1 MRALIPVLV
10 LISLAAAL
18 SHAGT
23 EHGLADPLWSDVHL
37 ASPPGAAGG
46 AAGAFAN
53 PAAWAAAGRTSS
65 AFWWNDAN
73 RPDHHL
79 DNWGLSIGRRL
90 GLAVRHATYP
100 TGSAGFTGVTDW
112 QVGLAGGDRRHYGA
126 IAWRWSTGGG
136 AEIPREKALAVGQIW
151 RPGRALA
158 VGLAGV
164 ESMESDA
171 RHGSLDLALRP
182 FGQPWFTVFGDYVLR
197 GGETL
202 DGGRL
207 GGGLTVQPLPGLR
220 LGLRLREDPAGDD
233 RVATYSLGLT
243 LGRRGFTALPTYDA
257 DSDRLHTTYLLETD
271 APRAPIP
278 DAATPRLYA
287 PPARVVALDLEGRR
301 LTYQKYRWFDD
312 TRLPWLDLSRV
323 LDAIGRD
330 DQVAG
335 LALNLAGFSG
345 RPSLLWELRER
356 LAVLREAGKEIFIHL
371 DRSGMFLYALA
382 SVADHVTVDPEG
394 MLQLPGLDLSRTYMR
409 DLLDKLGLGFAAL
422 QYFDH
427 KTAVESLSRQNM
439 SDADREQRGRIVD
452 VVYEWMREATCDG
465 RDLAPAEFDRVVDD
479 EMLLFADEAAALGLI
494 DGVARWHELGDWLA
508 EHRGAALVGPDAS
521 LLRVH
526 NDERWGLPPSVAV
539 VYAVGVCDME
549 TGIKGRATARYL
561 RALIDDPD
569 VAAVV
574 LRADSPGG
582 DPLPSDLVAEAVSML
597 REAGKPV
604 VVSQGDVAASGGYW
618 ISMNGTEILTT
629 PVAITGSIGVIGGW
643 VWDERMHEKAGL
655 DADGVSRGKHADLGR
670 SVRYPIGFAVPYR
683 DLSEEEYDFARE
695 RILTL
700 YDRFVAVVAAERD
713 LTVERVREL
722 GGGRVWMG
730 GDAVDRGLCDGIGGL
745 TAAIA
750 RAREL
755 AGFDPADEVLLR
767 EYPPRPWLEWPDL
780 RLPFLGLNL
789 KLPAGLPAGLAASD
803 DQAAP
808 ESPEMAFLRA
818 IAASRGAPCLL
829 LAPDLLPEAWR

>member
-1 MRALIPVLV
+1 MRALISILV
-10 LISLAAAL
+10 LISLTL
-18 SHAGT
+18 SAQAETGS
-23 EHGLADPLWSDVHL
+23 GLPDPLWSDLHL
-37 ASPPGAAGG
+37 AAPPGAAGG

-53 PAAWAAAGRTSS
+53 PAAWAASERSSS

-73 RPDHHL
+73 RPDRHL
-79 DNWGLSIGRRL
+79 DNWGFSLGHRL
-90 GLAVRHATYP
+90 GLAVRHNTYA
-100 TGSAGFTGVTDW
+100 TGSGFAGVTDW
-112 QVGLAGGDRRHYGA
+112 QIGLAGGDRRHHSA
-126 IAWRWSTGGG
+126 LAWRWSSGN
-136 AEIPREKALAVGQIW
+136 ESLRHEKALAAGQIY
-151 RPGRALA
+151 RPGRAVAL
-158 VGLAGV
+158 GLVGV

-182 FGQPWFTVFGDYVLR
+182 FGRPWLTVFGDYVLR
-197 GGETL
+197 GSERW
-202 DGGRL
+202 DHGRL
-207 GGGLTVQPLPGLR
+207 GGGLTVQPLAGLR
-220 LGLRLREDPAGDD
+220 LGLRLREDATGDD
-233 RVATYSLGLT
+233 YLATWSLGLT
-243 LGRRGFTALPTYDA
+243 LGRHGLSALPTYDA

-271 APRAPIP
+271 VPRAPVP
-278 DAATPRLYA
+278 DAATPRLFA

-312 TRLPWLDLSRV
+312 TRLAWLDLTRV
-323 LDAIGRD
+323 LDAVAAD

-356 LAVLREAGKEIFIHL
+356 LAALRESGLEIHVHV
-371 DRSGMFLYALA
+371 DRPGMLLYAVA
-382 SVADHVTVDPEG
+382 CVADRVTLDPEG
-394 MLQLPGLDLSRTYMR
+394 MLNFPGVDLSRTYMR
-409 DLLDKLGLGFAAL
+409 DLLEKLGLGFTAL

-427 KTAVESLSRQNM
+427 KTAVEALSRQDM
-439 SDADREQRGRIVD
+439 SPADREQRGRIVD
-452 VVYEWMREATCDG
+452 VVYEWLRDATCAG
-465 RDLAPAEFDRVVDD
+465 RGLPFAEFDRVVDD
-479 EMLLFADEAAALGLI
+479 EILLFGEEAAALGLV
-494 DGVARWHELGDWLA
+494 DGIARWHELGGWLA
-508 EHRGAALVGPDAS
+508 ENRGAALVGPDAS

-526 NDERWGLPPSVAV
+526 HDERWGRPPTVEV

-549 TGIKGRATARYL
+549 TGIEGRATGRHL
-561 RALIDDPD
+561 RALAEDPE

-582 DPLPSDLVAEAVSML
+582 DPLPSDLVAEGVALL

-629 PVAITGSIGVIGGW
+629 PVTITGSIGVIGGW

-670 SVRYPIGFAVPYR
+670 SVRYPVGFAVPYR
-683 DLSEEEYDFARE
+683 ELTEEEYGFARE

-700 YDRFVAVVAAERD
+700 YDRFVGSVAAERG
-713 LTVERVREL
+713 LSEARVREL

-755 AGFDPADEVLLR
+755 AGLDPAEEVLLR
-767 EYPPRPWLEWPDL
+767 EYPPRPWIEWPDF
-780 RLPFLGLNL
+780 RLPFMGLDL
-789 KLPAGLPAGLAASD
+789 KLPLARPAGLDTA
-803 DQAAP
+803 AAP
-808 ESPEMAFLRA
+808 AAESPEMTFLRA
-818 IAASRGAPCLL
+818 MAASRGAPSLL
-829 LAPDLLPEAWR
+829 LAPDLLPEDWR